1 MRNGVFVQVMCD
13 ACCDEV
19 ININLH
25 GDVGS
30 HNLPDY
36 VTVEQALYKQGWRK
50 VEGEDL
56 CPECAGIDA
65 YVDEYMK
72 DTPVK

>member
-1 MRNGVFVQVMCD
+1 MKHGLFIQVMCD

-25 GDVGS
+25 GEAGPHS
-30 HNLPDY
+30 LPEY
-36 VTVEQALYKQGWRK
+36 VNVDQELATRGWKK

-56 CPECAGIDA
+56 CPECAGIEE
-65 YVDEYMK
+65 YVEEYMK
-72 DTPVK
+72 GAQDK

>member
-19 ININLH
+19 VNINLP
-25 GDVGS
+25 GDGGPHS
-30 HNLPDY
+30 LPEY
-36 VTVEQALYKQGWRK
+36 VNIDQELATRGWRK

-56 CPECAGIDA
+56 CPECAGIEA
-65 YVDEYMK
+65 YVDDYMK